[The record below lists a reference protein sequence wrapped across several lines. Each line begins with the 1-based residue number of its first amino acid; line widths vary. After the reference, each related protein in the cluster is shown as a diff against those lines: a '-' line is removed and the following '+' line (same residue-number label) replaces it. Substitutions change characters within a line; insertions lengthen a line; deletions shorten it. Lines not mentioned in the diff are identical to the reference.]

1 MKTQPTIL
9 FVVLLA
15 LVLAVM
21 AAPAR
26 ACDNCGG
33 GWGGGGWGWG
43 YDIGYLYNQL
53 DYNVP
58 YFAAHPPVYY
68 SYPVPRTYGYSPFA
82 YPPGTMTPDVVL
94 HDEVQPVEIVNPY
107 VPKSQQKAGG
117 VDTSA
122 ENRVSTEPQPLV
134 IMNPFVAGA
143 KSIAQAGE

>member
-1 MKTQPTIL
+1 MKTRPMIL
-9 FVVLLA
+9 FLMMVA
-15 LVLAVM
+15 LVAAVF

-43 YDIGYLYNQL
+43 YDIGALYRSL

-82 YPPGTMTPDVVL
+82 YPPGTMTPDVVIG
-94 HDEVQPVEIVNPY
+94 EAVKPVEIVNPY
-107 VPKSQQKAGG
+107 VPKEQLKAAG
-117 VDTSA
+117 VDQST
-122 ENRVSTEPQPLV
+122 EHRVSTEPQPLV

-143 KSIAQAGE
+143 KSIAQVSE

>member
-1 MKTQPTIL
+1 MKTQPIL

-15 LVLAVM
+15 LVVAVF

-26 ACDNCGG
+26 ACNNCNG

-43 YDIGYLYNQL
+43 YDIGALYRSL

-82 YPPGTMTPDVVL
+82 YPPGVMTPDVVV
-94 HDEVQPVEIVNPY
+94 HDAVQPVEIVNPY
-107 VPKSQQKAGG
+107 VPKKQQKAAG

-122 ENRVSTEPQPLV
+122 EHRVSTEPQPLV

-143 KSIAQAGE
+143 KSIAKTGQ